1 MGGTF
6 GTFPASLSAWAQP
19 RRRSVAAA
27 RPVPGSVKP
36 RGLPPISRADSIVSS
51 PAVRSGLRVRVR
63 GRHCNP
69 RNLMNMN
76 QYRVGT
82 RLGGGFAIVLL
93 LLTLM
98 MGCGVWQ
105 LRQVSADLQTMTDGQ
120 LAKERFSEKW
130 LANTREG
137 AMRSMAISRID
148 SPRIVDELTLQAK
161 ASTVRVNDWMKQLK
175 ALGITADDQQLLD
188 DVAARRKVAVGVM
201 TKLSETRKAGRA
213 EEAETLFETSFVS
226 ANAAYVA
233 GIERFR
239 DHQIEMYN
247 QAVQATQ
254 DQARTGQAL
263 LLGLGAAALLLG
275 ACFARLLTRSIT
287 RPLAQAVVVADAV
300 AGGDLTPPVHAAGR
314 DEMADLM
321 RALGRMTGA
330 LNGMVSQVRHAT
342 DGIHTASDEVASG
355 NQDLSVRTEQ
365 AATSLQQAAASM
377 EQIGATVRQS
387 SDSARQASQLAT
399 SAADIAARG
408 GAVVQRVVSTMEE
421 ISTSS
426 RKITDIIGTIDG
438 IAFQTNILALNAAVE
453 AARAGEQGRGFAVV
467 ASEVRSLAQRSA
479 TAAKEIKGL
488 ISDSVER
495 VDGGSRL
502 VAEAGSTMQ
511 EVVQS
516 VQRVADIIGEVTAA
530 TGEQQQG
537 IALVSA
543 SVTELGRMT
552 QQNSALVEQSAAAA
566 ESMKSQAQEL
576 AQAVRGFRLQA
587 GNRLTA

>member
-1 MGGTF
+1 
-6 GTFPASLSAWAQP
+6 
-19 RRRSVAAA
+19 
-27 RPVPGSVKP
+27 
-36 RGLPPISRADSIVSS
+36 
-51 PAVRSGLRVRVR
+51 
-63 GRHCNP
+63 
-69 RNLMNMN
+69 MN

-93 LLTLM
+93 LMTLM
-98 MGCGVWQ
+98 MVGGVWQ
-105 LRQVSADLQTMTDGQ
+105 LRQVSADLQTMTDVQ

-137 AMRSMAISRID
+137 SMRSMAITRID
-148 SPRIVDELTLQAK
+148 DPKVVEALTQQSK
-161 ASTVRVNDWMKQLK
+161 ASAARVNEWMKQLQT
-175 ALGITADDQQLLD
+175 LGITAEDQQLLD
-188 DVAARRKVAVGVM
+188 DIAGRRKIAAGLLVQLGQA
-201 TKLSETRKAGRA
+201 RKDGRA
-213 EEAETLFETSFVS
+213 EEAATLFETRFVPAS
-226 ANAAYVA
+226 ADYVA

-239 DHQIEMYN
+239 DHQLGMYN

-254 DQARTGQAL
+254 NQARTGQAL
-263 LLGLGAAALLLG
+263 LLGLGVAALLLG
-275 ACFARLLTRSIT
+275 ACFAWLMTRSIT
-287 RPLAQAVVVADAV
+287 RPLAQAAAV
-300 AGGDLTPPVHAAGR
+300 ANAVAAGDLTPRVQAAGR

-321 RALGRMTGA
+321 RSLGRMTGA
-330 LNGMVSQVRHAT
+330 LNGMVSQVRHAAE
-342 DGIHTASDEVASG
+342 GIRTASDEVASG
-355 NQDLSVRTEQ
+355 NHDLSVRTEQ
-365 AATSLQQAAASM
+365 AASSLQQAAASM

-399 SAADIAARG
+399 SAADVAARG
-408 GAVVQRVVSTMEE
+408 GGVVERVVSTMAE
-421 ISTSS
+421 ISASS

-479 TAAKEIKGL
+479 TAAKEIKSL

-495 VDGGSRL
+495 VEGGSRL

-543 SVTELGRMT
+543 SVTELDRMT

-566 ESMKSQAQEL
+566 ESMKSQAQHL
-576 AQAVRGFRLQA
+576 AQAVGGFCLQEGDRLA
-587 GNRLTA
+587 A